1 MMDIDHYDIKIDHD
15 LFVPM
20 RDGVHLAS
28 DIFHPVPRQRNER
41 FPILLFRTPYSKD
54 ASEATYGHAAWFAR
68 HGYVV
73 VQQDCRGCFKSEGE
87 VNYLL
92 PEAED
97 GYDTLEWI
105 ARQDWG
111 DGEVGSWG
119 VSWSGWTQTAMA
131 ALGPKRLRTIV
142 PMMSGADGYTSS
154 IRQGG
159 ALELR
164 WIAWAFWHAAENTQ
178 RQLGKSPATEDALV
192 RPQKR
197 FSDWLRQWPIRRGET
212 QLARVPPYER
222 WAFDLLNTEDRTSY
236 WDHPSLNP
244 VAYAQAYADVSA
256 LYIGSWYDSYGRALF
271 ELYHAHRAIAR
282 RRVRLLVGPWVHST
296 ASVEQPVAGNVRF
309 TPEAAIDYKA
319 TMLDWFDAELKG
331 RTVRDDAAIR
341 LYVMGGGKGALDADL
356 RLLHGGSWRTEESW
370 PLARTIYRRY
380 YLHGDASLSEV
391 PGTNEDDSRAFRYDP
406 ADPVP
411 SIGGN
416 VSSLLD
422 VVANAPP
429 AEEFHRLTHLQC
441 TVPIVAPGG
450 YDQTVTEDT
459 FRLNRRIGP
468 LSARTDVLVF
478 ETAPLSVP
486 LEITGPVTVALW
498 VSSDAV
504 DTDFTAKLID
514 VYPPSATLPD
524 GFALNLCD
532 GIQRLRYRDGS
543 GQAKLV
549 TPGTVVPVTI
559 TLYPTSNIFAPGHRI
574 RLDISSSNFPR
585 FDINAN
591 TGRHQDG
598 VREGAIATNRVYCDR
613 SRPSHIV
620 LPVIAAQTG

>member
-1 MMDIDHYDIKIDHD
+1 MRSKHYDVKVDRDIR
-15 LFVPM
+15 VPM
-20 RDGVHLAS
+20 RDGVHLAT
-28 DIFHPVPRQRNER
+28 DIFYPEPKSQHER
-41 FPILLFRTPYSKD
+41 FPVLLFRTPYAKD
-54 ASEATYGHAAWFAR
+54 ESEATYGHASFFAR
-68 HGYVV
+68 HGYIV

-97 GYDTLEWI
+97 GYDTLGWI

-111 DGEVGSWG
+111 DAEVGSWG
-119 VSWSGWTQTAMA
+119 TSWSGWTQTAMA
-131 ALGPKRLRTIV
+131 ALGPTRLRTMV

-164 WIAWAFWHAAENTQ
+164 WMAWAFWHAAENTQ
-178 RQLGKSPATEDALV
+178 RELAKNAETEEALV
-192 RPQKR
+192 RPPKR

-236 WDHPSLNP
+236 WNHPALNP
-244 VAYAQAYADVSA
+244 VAFAQAYADVSA

-271 ELYHAHRAIAR
+271 ELYNAHRAVAR

-296 ASVEQPVAGNVRF
+296 SSVEQPFAGNARF
-309 TPEAAIDYKA
+309 TSDAVIDYK
-319 TMLDWFDAELKG
+319 TTVLDWFDAELKG
-331 RTVRDDAAIR
+331 HNASDEAPIR
-341 LYVMGGGKGALDADL
+341 LYVMGGGKGSLDPQR
-356 RLLHGGSWRTEESW
+356 RLLHGGHWRTEESW
-370 PLARTIYRRY
+370 PLARTHFRPY
-380 YLHGDASLSEV
+380 YLHANAALAELPASH
-391 PGTNEDDSRAFRYDP
+391 EDDFLSFRYDP

-422 VVANAPP
+422 VVANAPA
-429 AEEFHRLTHLQC
+429 AEEFHRLTHLER
-441 TVPIVAPGG
+441 TVSIVAPGG
-450 YDQTVTEDT
+450 YDQTVTKDT
-459 FRLNRRIGP
+459 FRLNDRLGP
-468 LSARTDVLVF
+468 LSARADVLVF
-478 ETAPLSVP
+478 ETAPLSAP
-486 LEITGPVTVALW
+486 LEITGPVTVSLW

-514 VYPPSATLPD
+514 VYPPDTTLPD

-532 GIQRLRYRDGS
+532 GIQRVRYRDGS

-549 TPGTVVPVTI
+549 TPGTIVPLTI

-585 FDINAN
+585 FDLNAN
-591 TGRHQDG
+591 TGRHEDG
-598 VREGAIATNRVYCDR
+598 VREGVIATNRVYCDR

-620 LPVIAAQTG
+620 LPVIAAQTS